1 MNKLMTQRN
10 TQRMIPGI
18 LAMAPDTDIAYY
30 RAVNEDAVAIFG
42 GRPNALRLVLCKID
56 FAAFVDALRVSDAA
70 RAEALIAEG
79 LKSLRAGG
87 ADFAVV
93 TANGA
98 GAIAERLA
106 PTAGIPL
113 LKITEPVCR
122 AMARAG
128 VRRAGLLGV
137 RETYRSLI
145 YQTAARV
152 IGVDIIEPS
161 EGTALDVETL
171 IFEKL
176 IHGEFT
182 ETGAQVMLAA
192 IAELGESGAEA
203 VILGCTD
210 MTHLVPLLGDRGRLP
225 LFDSARLH
233 AQAAAASAMA
243 GLDNW
248 DDCIPR

>member
-1 MNKLMTQRN
+1 
-10 TQRMIPGI
+10 
-18 LAMAPDTDIAYY
+18 MAPATDVAYY
-30 RAVNEDAVAIFG
+30 RAVNEYAVALFG
-42 GRPNALRLVLCKID
+42 GRPNALRIVLCKID
-56 FAAFVDALRVSDAA
+56 FAAFVDALRGSDAA
-70 RAEALIAEG
+70 RSGALIAEG

-106 PTAGIPL
+106 PTVGIPL

-122 AMARAG
+122 AMTCAG
-128 VRRAGLLGV
+128 IKRAGLLGV
-137 RETYRSLI
+137 RETYRSFI
-145 YQTAARV
+145 YQTAARD

-161 EGTALDVETL
+161 DGLALDVETL

-182 ETGAQVMLAA
+182 EAGAQVLLAA
-192 IAELGESGAEA
+192 LAEFEDGGAEA

-210 MTHLVPLLGDRGRLP
+210 LTHLVPLLGDRGRLP
-225 LFDSARLH
+225 MFDSARLH

-248 DDCIPR
+248 GDCIPR